1 MALRE
6 RINNMSIVAARQY
19 LEEYAKSMLWKN
31 ILGPVDFKETQ
42 VDVLNSNSTPILD
55 WTFSKGG
62 LNLTIQTYGEDED
75 ALILDWNHQGSQRL
89 SKLEAIKKFRCG
101 DSWAYTKAFILEAVN
116 QGGNTIDKVS
126 RLQWDEYQQSSL
138 EMAPEV
144 RYISDP
150 LFQAIVDSEFGSLVA
165 RDMARSKFEEMQ
177 FAQEGEPTPAISL
190 SDLLLKKIEL
200 NKWVVKD
207 LLIRAGKVF
216 LAAKA
221 KAGKTT
227 MCVALLKSLADGG
240 MFLGRF
246 HVEPPEGRIGYMNL
260 ELTEAQ
266 MQEWVSRQGIKNPD
280 RIHFWN
286 LRGKPNPFRST
297 AARNNLIDEIQ
308 RLGIKTLII
317 DTFSKIFPGEA
328 NNNSEVNKFLLM
340 LDETLDKAG
349 VEQLIMLVHAGNDA
363 KKIRGATAL
372 TDHPD
377 AIWYLYSDED
387 RNRFFSAVGRDVD
400 VEEGQICFDP
410 SINELEF
417 TGAGKKATKE
427 ASSREK
433 MLGFI
438 IANAGQNASAVDD
451 SVVGTKTHKIK
462 LRKQLI
468 KDGLVTV
475 RKGPN
480 NSDLYFAV

>member
-1 MALRE
+1 
-6 RINNMSIVAARQY
+6 MSIVSSNRY
-19 LEEYAKSMLWKN
+19 LEEYAKSILWKD
-31 ILGPVDFKETQ
+31 IFGPVEFVDTQ
-42 VDVLNSNSTPILD
+42 VDSLTDSTPVID
-55 WTFSKGG
+55 WKFSKGD
-62 LNLTIQTYGEDED
+62 LTLIIETYGEDEP
-75 ALILDWNHQGSQRL
+75 ALILDWSHQGSQRL
-89 SKLEAIKKFRCG
+89 TKLEAIKKFRCG
-101 DSWAYTKAFILEAVN
+101 DNWAYTKAFILEGVN

-126 RLQWDEYQQSSL
+126 RLQWNEYQQSSL

-144 RYISDP
+144 RYVSDP

-177 FAQEGEPTPAISL
+177 FAQEGEPSLAISL
-190 SDLLLKKIEL
+190 RDLLARKIEQ
-200 NKWVVKD
+200 NKWIVEN
-207 LLIRAGKVF
+207 LLIKAGKVF

-246 HVEPPEGRIGYMNL
+246 KVEPPEGRIGYMNL

-266 MQEWVSRQGIKNPD
+266 MQEWVSRHEIENID
-280 RIHFWN
+280 RIHIWN
-286 LRGKPNPFRST
+286 LRGKPNPFRSSVSR
-297 AARNNLIDEIQ
+297 AHLIQEI
-308 RLGIKTLII
+308 RDLGIQTLII
-317 DTFSKIFPGEA
+317 DTFAKIFPGEA

-377 AIWYLYSDED
+377 AIWYLYNDEE

-400 VEEGQICFDP
+400 VEEGQISFDP
-410 SINELEF
+410 SMNELQF

-451 SVVGTKTHKIK
+451 SVVGTKSYKIK
-462 LRKQLI
+462 LRKQLVR
-468 KDGLVTV
+468 DGLVIV

>member
-1 MALRE
+1 
-6 RINNMSIVAARQY
+6 MSIVASRKY
-19 LEEYAKSMLWKN
+19 LEEYAKQMPWKE
-31 ILGPVDFKETQ
+31 ILGPVDFREVQ
-42 VDVLNSNSTPILD
+42 VDVLNSDLTPVLN
-55 WTFSKGG
+55 WTFDKGG
-62 LNLTIQTYGEDED
+62 LILTIQTYGEEED

-89 SKLEAIKKFRCG
+89 SKLDAIKKFRCG
-101 DSWAYTKAFILEAVN
+101 ENWVNTKAFILEGIS

-126 RLQWDEYQQSSL
+126 RLHWSEYQQSSI
-138 EMAPEV
+138 EMAPDV
-144 RYISDP
+144 RYVSDP
-150 LFQAIVDSEFGSLVA
+150 LFQAIVDSEFGSMIA

-177 FAQEGEPTPAISL
+177 FAQEGEPTPAIAL
-190 SDLLLKKIEL
+190 RDLLQKKIDT
-200 NKWVVKD
+200 NKWVVQD
-207 LLIRAGKVF
+207 LLIKAGKVF

-240 MFLGRF
+240 KFLNRF
-246 HVEPPEGRIGYMNL
+246 HVEPPEGNIGYMNL

-266 MQEWVSRQGIKNPD
+266 MQEWVSRQDIKNLD

-297 AARNNLIDEIQ
+297 ASRNSLINEIQ
-308 RLGIKTLII
+308 SLGIKTLII

-340 LDETLDKAG
+340 LDETLEKAG

-377 AIWYLYSDED
+377 AIWYLYNDEE

-400 VEEGQICFDP
+400 VEEGQISFDP
-410 SINELEF
+410 SMNELEF
-417 TGAGKKATKE
+417 TGAGKKATKD

-433 MLGFI
+433 MLRFI
-438 IANAGQNASAVDD
+438 AANAGQNASTVDD
-451 SVVGTKTHKIK
+451 SVVGTKSHKIK

-468 KDGLVTV
+468 RDGLVIV